1 MAICCWKYYAPAC
14 GEYFMKKEGCGLL
27 AAWMAVYMGFVCL
40 CTGMHVSTIHR
51 TYCMFCIKA
60 TVCLLSTVTKQRSR
74 PSMLLD
80 SRVCQREADRA
91 INTLQAN
98 STHFPPQWLVEQWVL
113 WATETTHTQTS
124 AQQTL
129 DYVNTNSHQLPP
141 VVTNCLL

>member
-40 CTGMHVSTIHR
+40 CTGLNVSTIHR
-51 TYCMFCIKA
+51 THCMFCIKA

-80 SRVCQREADRA
+80 SRVCQKRRMGV
-91 INTLQAN
+91 
-98 STHFPPQWLVEQWVL
+98 STHYRQTHPISHPSGWQSNGFCGPLRPHTHKPLHSRPQI
-113 WATETTHTQTS
+113 TS
-124 AQQTL
+124 TL
-129 DYVNTNSHQLPP
+129 TLTNDILQ
-141 VVTNCLL
+141 